1 MMTKKTKYAIILIV
15 NFIVMFAL
23 YLIFVRMSATVT
35 FIVYSAVFAGFSFA
49 YVIYNRGFS
58 RNKVTLDMLP
68 DEWPPEKKTNFI
80 EDAKRR
86 IEKSKWML
94 TVIVP
99 LIGIY
104 AYELLDIFVVPT
116 VIKFLNS

>member
-1 MMTKKTKYAIILIV
+1 MSKNTKYALILIV
-15 NFIVMFAL
+15 NFIVMFAM
-23 YLIFVRMSATVT
+23 YLLFVRLSAVLT
-35 FIVYSAVFAGFSFA
+35 FTVYSAVFAGFAFT

-58 RNKVTLDMLP
+58 RRNVTLDMLP
-68 DEWPPEKKTNFI
+68 DEWPPEKKTEFI

-86 IEKSKWML
+86 LERSKWML

-104 AYELLDIFVVPT
+104 AYELIDVFVVPT
-116 VIKFLNS
+116 VVNFLRS

>member
-1 MMTKKTKYAIILIV
+1 MSKKTKYALVLIA
-15 NFIVMFAL
+15 NFIVLFVL
-23 YLIFVRMSATVT
+23 YLIFVRLSATVT
-35 FIVYSAVFAGFSFA
+35 FTVYSVLFAGFSFT

-68 DEWPPEKKTNFI
+68 DEWPPEKKTDFI

-86 IEKSKWML
+86 LERSKWML
-94 TVIVP
+94 TVIMP

-104 AYELLDIFVVPT
+104 AYELIDIFVVPT
-116 VIKFLNS
+116 VVKFLQS